1 MSIKLLESFISFS
14 GKVICDLPPINFG
27 SMHPDL
33 GFFTQSSDDER
44 DWTLKKGRTPTPNTG
59 PSADHTTGS
68 GYYAFLETS
77 GIKIG
82 SRVSKI
88 ERIESKLSN

>member
-1 MSIKLLESFISFS
+1 
-14 GKVICDLPPINFG
+14 
-27 SMHPDL
+27 MHSDL

-44 DWTLKKGRTPTPNTG
+44 DWTLKKGKTPTLNTG

-68 GYYAFLETS
+68 GYYAFLETTL
-77 GIKIG
+77 ITIG

-88 ERIESKLSN
+88 ERTESNSPINFPLQL

>member
-33 GFFTQSSDDER
+33 GFFTQSSDDDR
-44 DWTLKKGRTPTPNTG
+44 DWTLKKGGTPTLKTG

-77 GIKIG
+77 GLTIG

>member
-1 MSIKLLESFISFS
+1 M
-14 GKVICDLPPINFG
+14 ICDLPPINFG

-77 GIKIG
+77 GINIG

-88 ERIESKLSN
+88 ESTESKLSN

>member
-1 MSIKLLESFISFS
+1 MSVKLLESFISFS

-33 GFFTQSSDDER
+33 GFFTQSSDDDR
-44 DWTLKKGRTPTPNTG
+44 DWTLKKGGTPTPKTG

-68 GYYAFLETS
+68 GYYAFFETS
-77 GIKIG
+77 RIKIG